1 MTDIANIPIV
11 KMLKDLK
18 YVTNEIVRKEG
29 LFSQED
35 FKDVSQIIVKK
46 NLDST
51 VSVTFVGGVSLC
63 FVVDNRD
70 LIIPTVTRVRAKDY
84 TSLAALNTIISAFK
98 NFEEGRIYSIQM
110 FKEYTFL
117 EFLRGDGYMKYIV
130 INVGVL

>member
-18 YVTNEIVRKEG
+18 YLVNEIVRKEG
-29 LFSQED
+29 LFSHED
-35 FKDVSQIIVKK
+35 LKDVSQIIVKR

-51 VSVTFVGGVSLC
+51 LSVTFVGGVSLC
-63 FVVDNRD
+63 FVVDQRD
-70 LIIPTVTRVRAKDY
+70 LIIPTVARVRAKDY
-84 TSLAALNTIISAFK
+84 TSLVALNTIISAFK
-98 NFEEGRIYSIQM
+98 DFEEGRIYSIQM

-117 EFLRGDGYMKYIV
+117 EFLRGDGCMKYIV

>member
-18 YVTNEIVRKEG
+18 YIVNEVVRKEG

-35 FKDVSQIIVKK
+35 LKDVSQIIVKR

-51 VSVTFVGGVSLC
+51 LSVTFVGEGSLC
-63 FVVDNRD
+63 FVADQRD
-70 LIIPTVTRVRAKDY
+70 LVIPTVTRIRAKDY
-84 TSLAALNTIISAFK
+84 TSLVALDTVVSAFK
-98 NFEEGRIYSIQM
+98 DFEEGRIYSVQM

-117 EFLRGDGYMKYIV
+117 EFIRGDKSMKYIV

>member
-18 YVTNEIVRKEG
+18 YITSEIIRKEG
-29 LFSQED
+29 LFSQENL
-35 FKDVSQIIVKK
+35 KDVSQIIVKK

-84 TSLAALNTIISAFK
+84 TSLVALNTIISAFK
-98 NFEEGRIYSIQM
+98 DFEEGRIYSIQM

-117 EFLRGDGYMKYIV
+117 EFLRGDGCMKYIV

>member
-84 TSLAALNTIISAFK
+84 TSLVALNTIISAFK

>member
-11 KMLKDLK
+11 KILKDLK
-18 YVTNEIVRKEG
+18 YTVSEIVRKEG

-35 FKDVSQIIVKK
+35 LKDVSQIIVKK

-70 LIIPTVTRVRAKDY
+70 LIIPNVKRVRAKDY
-84 TSLAALNTIISAFK
+84 TSLVALNTVISVFK

-110 FKEYTFL
+110 FKEYIFL
-117 EFLRGDGYMKYIV
+117 EFLRGDRCMKYIV

>member
-70 LIIPTVTRVRAKDY
+70 LIIPNVKRVRAKDY
-84 TSLAALNTIISAFK
+84 TSLVALNTVISAFK
-98 NFEEGRIYSIQM
+98 DFEEGRIYSIQM

-117 EFLRGDGYMKYIV
+117 EFLRGDGSMKYIV